1 MKTLYGVKKR
11 MKMNSLAKN
20 HLSTTSQMG
29 RFGDDKIRFVDGEI
43 SHVNTKEANLI
54 DSLGMTGEMI
64 VKNTGSG
71 TTNPNTGMKE
81 YFLPTLIAGASLAL
95 GAIGSYSSGRSARQ
109 QAESQAAIARQGL
122 KDIKEAEKNLE
133 GVLFSRESIAKQ
145 EYEKDLQNLSKGT
158 GYKLQDLRAS
168 SEQAMKKTGFA
179 TSGGIEEQ
187 SQRMLGRIKDEYSMS
202 SDDLMAGLGQR
213 MGEITSFYEGEKSRL
228 RSERFKLQKQAD
240 LYDQQSDNW
249 YLGKN
254 LFG

>member
-1 MKTLYGVKKR
+1 MKTLYMVKKR

-54 DSLGMTGEMI
+54 DSLGLTGEMI

-71 TTNPNTGMKE
+71 TINPNTGMKE
-81 YFLPTLIAGASLAL
+81 YYAPILIAGASLAL
-95 GAIGSYSSGRSARQ
+95 GAIGSYSSGRSSSQ
-109 QAESQAAIARQGL
+109 QATTQAAIARQGL

-133 GVLFSRESIAKQ
+133 GVLFSKENIAKQ
-145 EYEKDLQNLSKGT
+145 EYQKEIQNLSTGT
-158 GYKLQDLRAS
+158 GYKLKDLRAS

-179 TSGGIEEQ
+179 SSGTVQEQ
-187 SQRMLGRIKDEYSMS
+187 SEQMLERVKDSYSMS
-202 SDDLMAGLGQR
+202 SDDLMASLGQK
-213 MGEITSFYEGEKSRL
+213 MGEITSFYEGEKARL
-228 RSERFKLQKQAD
+228 KSEKFKLSKQAD

>member
-158 GYKLQDLRAS
+158 GY
-168 SEQAMKKTGFA
+168 
-179 TSGGIEEQ
+179 
-187 SQRMLGRIKDEYSMS
+187 
-202 SDDLMAGLGQR
+202 
-213 MGEITSFYEGEKSRL
+213 
-228 RSERFKLQKQAD
+228 
-240 LYDQQSDNW
+240 
-249 YLGKN
+249 
-254 LFG
+254 